1 MNIEAFLKKDTL
13 ACPCRIWLAEF
24 KWLKKVMSE
33 SEKNLGKN
41 NYQRMISVE
50 GTADIIVPLRSSS
63 GATAFVSI
71 GSTKAHP

>member
-13 ACPCRIWLAEF
+13 ACHCRIWLAEF

-50 GTADIIVPLRSSS
+50 GTADIFVPLLSSS

-71 GSTKAHP
+71 GSTRAHP